1 MMILLNGSK
10 RYQEMMFDHVE
21 YSVQSYAQSLKF
33 YASCLPKLGSNLL
46 FSSDK
51 NKNFGFGGRDSTELL
66 ISEGLPTSPK
76 LHIAFRASSEK
87 QVNEFYEQAI
97 SNGGKCNGPPG
108 YRKDYDPGYYAAFV
122 IDPDGHNVEA
132 LYRA

>member
-1 MMILLNGSK
+1 
-10 RYQEMMFDHVE
+10 MMFDHVE

-33 YASCLPKLGSNLL
+33 YSSCLAKLGINLL
-46 FSSDK
+46 FSNEK
-51 NKNFGFGGRDSTELL
+51 NKCFGFGTHELTELL
-66 ISEGLPTSPK
+66 LSEGEPTTPK

-97 SNGGKCNGPPG
+97 SSGGKCNGPPG
-108 YRKDYDPGYYAAFV
+108 YRKEYDPGYYAAFV